1 MIHIGM
7 FGLQT
12 QMKEWKMHNFY
23 DITTFSRQC
32 LNVAKLSTLRH
43 YVTLYKS
50 DVMSSKSDG
59 KIGGLENGI

>member
-1 MIHIGM
+1 
-7 FGLQT
+7 
-12 QMKEWKMHNFY
+12 MHKFD

-32 LNVAKLSTLRH
+32 LNVVKISTLRH

-59 KIGGLENGI
+59 KTGGLKNGI